1 MRAALTQHLPHTTTR
16 PREAAAP
23 PLRKIHPLLLSA
35 SLSLAAGI
43 FMFDLF
49 IPQGV
54 GIPALYM
61 APVVLVELWSSSK
74 ESSLVILIAVICSV
88 LTMAGFFLAP
98 ASGLPLWLS
107 IPNRLIA
114 LFTIWVTVVL
124 SVLRKMREEEV
135 KTLRGLL
142 PICSYCKKIRDDQG
156 YWKSLEVYIAAH
168 SQADFTHGLC
178 PECGIKHYPDVFA
191 KAAEGIRR

>member
-1 MRAALTQHLPHTTTR
+1 MRATLTHRVPHTTSRAPSPPT
-16 PREAAAP
+16 AAAK
-23 PLRKIHPLLLSA
+23 RIHPALLTV
-35 SLSLAAGI
+35 SLALAAGI
-43 FMFDLF
+43 FLFDLF
-49 IPQGV
+49 IPQGIGV
-54 GIPALYM
+54 PALYM

-74 ESSLVILIAVICSV
+74 ESNVVVLFAILCSL

-98 ASGLPLWLS
+98 DSSLPLWVS

-114 LFTIWVTVVL
+114 LFIIWVTVVL
-124 SVLRKMREEEV
+124 SLMRKSGEEEV

-156 YWKSLEVYIAAH
+156 YWKSLEVYIATH

-178 PECGIKHYPDVFA
+178 PECGMKHYPDVFA
-191 KAAEGIRR
+191 R